1 MSTAAIGTSAI
12 MAWLAPIIPL
22 PLTYRR
28 LRYAPFLCQVVV
40 TRRCNLSC
48 AYCTEF
54 DQVSEP
60 VPAGVLR
67 ARIDKVAELGSFGL
81 ELTGGEPLLHP
92 DLVPLVRHA
101 AHYRFVMLGVITNGF
116 LLSDRLVDGFNEAGL
131 GDMQVS
137 IDGVRPNGETQK
149 ALDVV
154 RPKLERMAGRAK
166 FRVTLSAVIG
176 AGAPSAEIE
185 TIVRFARDHGFRSRV
200 LLRHDADGQ
209 LAADADRLQAYA
221 HVPSLIARTVRDSR
235 RYRRQLVARGESPF
249 RCRAGSRYLYVDEE
263 GTVRWCAQTAGA
275 FGRPLADYTGD
286 DLRRQFY
293 TYKTCN
299 ARCTIGC
306 ARSCSMVDRWFPQP
320 RGQADASRD

>member
-1 MSTAAIGTSAI
+1 
-12 MAWLAPIIPL
+12 MAWSAPIMSFSGI
-22 PLTYRR
+22 YRR

-60 VPAGVLR
+60 VPADLLR

-81 ELTGGEPLLHP
+81 ELTGGEPLLHL

-101 AHYRFVMLGVITNGF
+101 AQYRFVMLGVITNGF
-116 LLSDRLVDGFNEAGL
+116 LLSDRLVEGFNEAGL

-149 ALDVV
+149 ALDVL
-154 RPKLERMAGRAK
+154 RPKLERMAGRAR

-176 AGAPSAEIE
+176 AGAPSGEIE
-185 TIVRFARDHGFRSRV
+185 TIVRFAREHGFRSRV
-200 LLRHDADGQ
+200 LLRHGADGQ
-209 LAADADRLQAYA
+209 LAADTGRLRAYA
-221 HVPSLIARTVRDSR
+221 HVPGLIARTVRDSR
-235 RYRRQLVARGESPF
+235 RYRRQLVERGESPF
-249 RCRAGSRYLYVDEE
+249 RCRAGSRYLYVDEA
-263 GTVRWCAQTAGA
+263 GVVHWCAQTAAA
-275 FGRPLADYTGD
+275 FGVPLTDYSAD

-299 ARCTIGC
+299 AGCTIGC
-306 ARSCSMVDRWFPQP
+306 ARSCSMADRWFPQP
-320 RGQADASRD
+320 REQADANRD